1 MRTTTPA
8 FALLALLTLT
18 APALHAGDIKYALEF
33 GLAVPT
39 SDLKDIVD
47 SNTGLGLGF
56 QMLIPVVGGHV
67 FRPRLDV
74 LGFSGDS
81 TYFSTARGIASARQ
95 KVTEVSLGLDY
106 LYFFKGGM
114 RNGAYLLAGA
124 GVSDNTVSAAP
135 FGIGLSEQSQDSTK
149 GYFALG
155 GGYQFNRHWG
165 LEARYNGTLGQAI
178 NNSYDNLNLSSYN
191 VMGSYRF

>member
-47 SNTGLGLGF
+47 SNTG
-56 QMLIPVVGGHV
+56 
-67 FRPRLDV
+67 
-74 LGFSGDS
+74 
-81 TYFSTARGIASARQ
+81 
-95 KVTEVSLGLDY
+95 LGLDY